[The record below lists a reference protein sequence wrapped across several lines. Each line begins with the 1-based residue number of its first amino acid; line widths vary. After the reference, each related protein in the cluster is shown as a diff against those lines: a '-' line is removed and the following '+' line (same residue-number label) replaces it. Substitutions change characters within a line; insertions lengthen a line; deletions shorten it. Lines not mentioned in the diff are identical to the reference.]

1 MRKWDHVRLVVCVV
15 MLILISIGTAFAGGQ
30 ADKSAEGDDEVVT
43 VKMAMQWW
51 TEPGRKELFE
61 QFKADFEASHP
72 SIKIEP
78 VGMSYTEYYDKIKIL
93 LSSNDAPALFVGTQV
108 VSNLWHELGF
118 LEPLDDYFNMPELLE
133 EVSSKPAMEQ
143 ARFDGNYYGMVVE
156 ICSYSGLVYNKK
168 LLSEAG
174 ISVPTTPEEFYE
186 AAKRLT
192 IGNQQYGFITANSSD
207 NPQHIM
213 QEAMP
218 IINGFGGR
226 IINEKGEFGV
236 SDPAFIEGVK
246 FWKKMNSSGAV
257 PNNMVYN
264 TQRKL
269 FFQGKAAMCLDGGYF
284 VNWAKSENPEVWKD
298 IDVANPPFPSKLN
311 STDITYFFINANV
324 PNEQKQAAVEVLKFF
339 MEQEFQDKWIR
350 ECGYPVTLK
359 SAVSPAFREEFPWFQ
374 VYEDLAPFVE
384 PMSVTGYESQSD
396 EIRRTI
402 ADYLLKV
409 LFTNESV
416 EKIMSDCKVEL
427 QSIVR

>member
-1 MRKWDHVRLVVCVV
+1 MKKRNRVRVIVSIV
-15 MLILISIGTAFAGGQ
+15 MLIIIGMGTMYAGGQ
-30 ADKSAEGDDEVVT
+30 ADAQGKDEKVV

-61 QFKADFEASHP
+61 QFKDDFEASHP
-72 SIKIEP
+72 NIIIEP

-93 LSSNDAPALFVGTQV
+93 LSSKDAPALFVGTQV
-108 VSNLWHELGF
+108 VTNLWHELGF
-118 LEPLDDYFNMPELLE
+118 LEPLDAYYDMPSLLE
-133 EVSSKPAMEQ
+133 EVSSKAAMEQ
-143 ARFDGNYYGMVVE
+143 AKFDNKYYGMVVE

-168 LLSEAG
+168 LLAEAG
-174 ISVPTTPEEFYE
+174 VAVPTTPEEFYE
-186 AAKRLT
+186 AAKKLT
-192 IGNQQYGFITANSSD
+192 NGTQQYGFITANSAD

-226 IINEKGEFGV
+226 IINNNGEFGV
-236 SDPAFIEGVK
+236 ADAEFIEGVK
-246 FWKKMNSSGAV
+246 FWEKMNASGAV

-269 FFQGKAAMCLDGGYF
+269 FFQGKAAMCMDGGYF
-284 VNWAKSENPEVWKD
+284 VNWARSENPEVWKD
-298 IDVANPPFPSKLN
+298 IDVAAPPFPSQLN

-324 PNEQKQAAVEVLKFF
+324 SEAQKKAAVEVLNFF
-339 MEQEFQDKWIR
+339 MRPEFQNKWIR

-359 SAVSPAFREEFPWFQ
+359 SAVTPEFRAEYPWFQ
-374 VYEDLAPFVE
+374 VYEDLAEFVE

-409 LFTNESV
+409 IFTDEPVES
-416 EKIMSDCKVEL
+416 IMSDCKAEL
-427 QSIVR
+427 ESIVR